1 MINLSVIVE
10 RIKELM
16 FDHNKT
22 VNDLSS
28 DLNIEASLIYRCLRG
43 EGLLQTIYL
52 LKIADYFS
60 CSLDFLFGLEDE
72 LYSIHLLQYPQ
83 FGDRLIKI
91 YNEKGLTEYHVMKD
105 TKISR
110 ARLHD
115 WRCNLRLPTPENLII
130 LANYFDCSLD
140 YIVGRTNS

>member
-1 MINLSVIVE
+1 MINLPLIVE

-43 EGLLQTIYL
+43 EGLLQTVYL

-60 CSLDFLFGLEDE
+60 CSLDFVFGFENE
-72 LYSIHLLQYPQ
+72 LYSINLLPYPP
-83 FGDRLIKI
+83 FGDRLVQL
-91 YNEKGLTEYHVMKD
+91 YNKKGLTEYRVMKD
-105 TKISR
+105 TNISR

-130 LANYFDCSLD
+130 LAHYFDCSLD
-140 YIVGRTNS
+140 YLIGRAN

>member
-1 MINLSVIVE
+1 MINLTVIVE

-52 LKIADYFS
+52 FKIADYFS

-83 FGDRLIKI
+83 FGDRLIQI
-91 YNEKGLTEYHVMKD
+91 YNEKGLTEYRVMKD

-130 LANYFDCSLD
+130 LAKYFDCSLD
-140 YIVGRTNS
+140 YLTGRTN

>member
-1 MINLSVIVE
+1 MINLPVIVE

-16 FDHNKT
+16 FDNNKT

-52 LKIADYFS
+52 FKIADYFS

-72 LYSIHLLQYPQ
+72 LYSIHLLQYPP
-83 FGDRLIKI
+83 FGDRLVQI
-91 YNEKGLTEYHVMKD
+91 YKEKGLTEYRVMKD

-115 WRCNLRLPTPENLII
+115 WRCNLRLPTPENLVA
-130 LANYFDCSLD
+130 LAHYLECSID
-140 YIVGRTNS
+140 YLVGRNS

>member
-1 MINLSVIVE
+1 MINLTVIVE

-72 LYSIHLLQYPQ
+72 LYSIHLLQYPP
-83 FGDRLIKI
+83 FGDRLIQI
-91 YNEKGLTEYHVMKD
+91 YNEKGLTEYRVMKD

-130 LANYFDCSLD
+130 LAKYFDFSLD
-140 YIVGRTNS
+140 YIVGRTN